1 MNERLYRSRDDRVIS
16 GVAGGLAERLDLD
29 PAIVRVAW
37 VVLTILSGGVLL
49 LVYIVMA
56 LVVPEEPEG
65 YVPPNHRPWQPEGA
79 WQQGGPAGSGQG
91 YGPSVAAAGGVGP
104 SAGDQGPAPGASDTP
119 PGGASFGPGAPTG
132 PGSPSPTTGQPM
144 SRSDWRAARRA
155 ARRER
160 GAGGAIVLG
169 LLLVLVGGW
178 FLVRR
183 YVPEIDAGL
192 IWPII
197 IVGLGVV
204 LIAGSFRPRPD
215 R

>member
-65 YVPPNHRPWQPEGA
+65 YVPPNHPPWQPEGA

-91 YGPSVAAAGGVGP
+91 YGPSVAAAGGMGP
-104 SAGDQGPAPGASDTP
+104 SAGDQGPAPGPSGTP
-119 PGGASFGPGAPTG
+119 PGGASFGPAAPMG
-132 PGSPSPTTGQPM
+132 PGSPSPTSGQPM

-160 GAGGAIVLG
+160 GGGGAIVLG

>member
-56 LVVPEEPEG
+56 LVVPEEPDG

-79 WQQGGPAGSGQG
+79 WQQGGPAASGQG
-91 YGPSVAAAGGVGP
+91 YGPSVAAAGGMGP
-104 SAGDQGPAPGASDTP
+104 SAGDQGPVPGASGAP
-119 PGGASFGPGAPTG
+119 PGGASFGPGAPMS
-132 PGSPSPTTGQPM
+132 PGSPSPTSGQPM

-160 GAGGAIVLG
+160 GAGGGIVLG
-169 LLLVLVGGW
+169 LLLMLVGGW